1 MRNTKPTSRRNFL
14 GSIATG
20 AAAISLATISPLSAG
35 AKSFS
40 ENFESDNDPEDLFLN
55 LKGKHKMVFDVTR
68 PHEILPFAWPRVYLM
83 TNELTGSK
91 EKDSNAVV
99 VLRHDAIPYAMNNDL
114 WAKYKFG
121 EMFKADDPLTKA
133 AAVRNPFWMP
143 KPGDYVIPAV
153 GNVAIGINE
162 LQQSGVVFMAC
173 NVALSVYSAA
183 VAQKMKQDPETIKKE
198 WMSGLLPG
206 INVVPSGVWAIGRAQ
221 EYGCAYCFA
230 G

>member
-1 MRNTKPTSRRNFL
+1 MGTL
-14 GSIATG
+14 ATG
-20 AAAISLATISPLSAG
+20 AAAFSLASVAPFSAG
-35 AKSFS
+35 AKSLT
-40 ENFESDNDPEDLFLN
+40 ENFAPENDPEELFRN

-91 EKDSNAVV
+91 EKDSNVVV

-143 KPGDYVIPAV
+143 KPGDYAIPAV

-162 LQQSGVVFMAC
+162 LQQSGVQFVAC

-183 VAQKMKQDPETIKKE
+183 VAQQLKLDPETVKKE
-198 WMSGLLPG
+198 WIAGLLPG
-206 INVVPSGVWAIGRAQ
+206 VTVVPSGVWAIGRAQ
-221 EYGCAYCFA
+221 EHGCAYCFA

>member
-1 MRNTKPTSRRNFL
+1 MHKDFL
-14 GSIATG
+14 
-20 AAAISLATISPLSAG
+20 AALGLASVAPVTAG
-35 AKSFS
+35 ARSITDRIS
-40 ENFESDNDPEDLFLN
+40 NDPDPDEIFRN

-83 TNELTGSK
+83 TNELTGSPQK
-91 EKDSNAVV
+91 ETNAVV

-121 EMFKADDPLTKA
+121 EMFKADDPMTKA

-143 KPGDYVIPAV
+143 KAGDYAIPAV

-162 LQQSGVVFMAC
+162 LQQSGVLFVAC
-173 NVALSVYSAA
+173 NVALTVYSAVVAAQTKQTPEA
-183 VAQKMKQDPETIKKE
+183 VKKE

-206 INVVPSGVWAIGRAQ
+206 VAVVPSGVWAVGRAQ
-221 EYGCAYCFA
+221 EHGCAYCFA